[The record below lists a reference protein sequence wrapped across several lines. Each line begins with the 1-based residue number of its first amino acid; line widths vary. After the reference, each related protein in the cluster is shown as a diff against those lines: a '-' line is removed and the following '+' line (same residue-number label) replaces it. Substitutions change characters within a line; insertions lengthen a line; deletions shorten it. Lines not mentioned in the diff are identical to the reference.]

1 MKVMETERPAG
12 HGGRGARGRILR
24 AAAELFYAEGINTT
38 GMERL
43 TEAAHVSKRT
53 FYQHFPSKAALVEAY
68 LDGFGADGTAAPGR
82 ERALYRADLSPRD
95 RLLGLF
101 SEPTDAGGPIRG
113 CPFHNVAVELAGAQ
127 PAAQARVIRHKQ
139 EFTARLIDTAR
150 DAGARDPES
159 LGRQLAVLFEGV
171 TALSTSLNDSCPAGD
186 ARAAARTLI
195 DAAVGGG

>member
-1 MKVMETERPAG
+1 MESSPGPLVSPGSPPRG
-12 HGGRGARGRILR
+12 GQGGRAARERILR
-24 AAAELFYAEGINTT
+24 AAGELFYADGINTT

-68 LDGFGADGTAAPGR
+68 LDAFGADGTAAPGR

-113 CPFHNVAVELAGAQ
+113 CPFHNVAVELAGGT
-127 PAAQARVIRHKQ
+127 AAA
-139 EFTARLIDTAR
+139 
-150 DAGARDPES
+150 P
-159 LGRQLAVLFEGV
+159 
-171 TALSTSLNDSCPAGD
+171 
-186 ARAAARTLI
+186 ARAVIAAP
-195 DAAVGGG
+195 VGGGGPPGAARPPGACGRPAARPSGRGRRPQAEPDHAAVD